1 MIFSKDVV
9 GSMIEAHDVNNFF
22 KLDDVYIGMLAKRI
36 GLSPV
41 SAHGGGFNLFKKRKD
56 CACHSRDIVRHGASD
71 LECMSLLYNCNHTVA
86 VY

>member
-1 MIFSKDVV
+1 MIFSNDVI
-9 GSMIEAHDVNNFF
+9 GRLIEAHDVNNFF
-22 KLDDVYIGMLAKRI
+22 KLDDVYIGILAKRI

-41 SAHGGGFNLFKKRKD
+41 NEPGAFNLFKQRRD
-56 CACHSRDIVRHGASD
+56 CVCNSRDIVRHGASD